1 MNGKG
6 SKQRPTDMKKYH
18 KNYEKVFDKDIKNIA
33 DEANVNIDPDSG
45 AISISNKGGTIKTR
59 ERKIVVKREYVD
71 HNGIEMCIVNIDDA
85 LTNRIITKR
94 QLKVLQHGIV
104 NEEHPDAIKAA
115 QEEAKIDAELRQVG
129 QRVKRAKN
137 KKSKTRKKKKS

>member
-18 KNYEKVFDKDIKNIA
+18 KNYEKAFNKNVKKIA

-45 AISISNKGGTIKTR
+45 AITISNKGGTIKTR
-59 ERKIVVKREYVD
+59 ERKIIVKREYVD
-71 HNGIEMCIVNIDDA
+71 QNGIEMCIVNIDDA
-85 LTNRIITKR
+85 LTNKTITKR
-94 QLKVLQHGIV
+94 QLKVLQHGII

-115 QEEAKIDAELRQVG
+115 QEEVKIDAELRQVSEK
-129 QRVKRAKN
+129 VKKAKN
-137 KKSKTRKKKKS
+137 KKKQPRKKKT